1 MMKLYGGLKH
11 DYHNLIK
18 TMMIND
24 TISEMIMVIDFFFFH
39 IIIDGGLFK
48 TLYLELMIM
57 MINHR
62 NLITSVHHGINNA
75 PWA

>member
-1 MMKLYGGLKH
+1 MMTLYGGLKH

-18 TMMIND
+18 TMMIKD
-24 TISEMIMVIDFFFFH
+24 MILEMIMMIAFFFH
-39 IIIDGGLFK
+39 MIIDGGLFI
-48 TLYLELMIM
+48 TLYLEMINM

-62 NLITSVHHGINNA
+62 SLITSVHHGINNV